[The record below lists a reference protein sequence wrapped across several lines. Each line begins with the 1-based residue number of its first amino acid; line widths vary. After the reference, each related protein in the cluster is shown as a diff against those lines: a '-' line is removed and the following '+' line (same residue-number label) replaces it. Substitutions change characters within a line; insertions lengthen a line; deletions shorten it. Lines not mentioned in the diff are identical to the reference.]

1 MDMFRMAERFSDPLF
16 ERVGKLSV
24 MGWLNCM
31 EYFEMET
38 SQDGTQDMQTNI
50 LVEYFGGNGGHML

>member
-24 MGWLNCM
+24 MGWVTWM

-38 SQDGTQDMQTNI
+38 SQDGTQEMQTNK
-50 LVEYFGGNGGHML
+50 LVEYFAGKGGHML